1 MLFDVPSMK
10 KLTRVPY
17 EETYRPLRQALDK
30 VNPNAFPIIHNE
42 LTSRFHGRQID
53 TSSWIPGKDWTGTIY
68 DPIYVACGL
77 DEAAAAKF
85 FGQIVWQVV
94 MDLDSCWASGHYEL
108 DGVQIKGRTYFSID
122 CPK

>member
-10 KLTRVPY
+10 KLTRIPY
-17 EETYRPLRQALDK
+17 EETYWPLRDALDR
-30 VNPNAFPIIHNE
+30 VNPTAFDDIHKE
-42 LTSRFHGRQID
+42 LTSRFKGREID
-53 TSSWIPGKDWTGTIY
+53 TSSWIPGKDWTGTVY
-68 DPIYVACGL
+68 DPIYAATGL
-77 DEAAAAKF
+77 DEVAAAKF

-94 MDLDSCWASGHYEL
+94 MDLDSCWASGRYEL